1 MVARSVR
8 AGLHPQSGR
17 GEPGVLKERCS
28 QAVDTAVP
36 QWGRALRAP
45 APPPPL
51 LSPCVARQ
59 PHVAVPCGGGRR
71 VLARGHIH
79 PQHPGL
85 WNHLRLGLRRLPL
98 IENRVDVTLWFGYDK
113 SFISYL
119 PVVLLP
125 HEQNIP
131 ESAAGSH
138 CLLIEVPADS
148 CVNGQ
153 LFLPNSNE
161 PLISAIKYAY
171 ISQTTCSSDGCC
183 PCSGI
188 IAIEGCLVS

>member
-1 MVARSVR
+1 MQPDSGHCRPPVGTGPPSSSSPTALAVSV
-8 AGLHPQSGR
+8 
-17 GEPGVLKERCS
+17 CS
-28 QAVDTAVP
+28 P
-36 QWGRALRAP
+36 P
-45 APPPPL
+45 APRGCSL
-51 LSPCVARQ
+51 W
-59 PHVAVPCGGGRR
+59 GGRR

-79 PQHPGL
+79 PQHPEP

-119 PVVLLP
+119 PIVLLP

-131 ESAAGSH
+131 GSAAGSH

-171 ISQTTCSSDGCC
+171 ISQTTYSSDGCC

>member
-59 PHVAVPCGGGRR
+59 HHVAVRWGGRAGLGSR
-71 VLARGHIH
+71 AHPSTAPWTLESLTAWSEAFAVNREPRGCH
-79 PQHPGL
+79 
-85 WNHLRLGLRRLPL
+85 
-98 IENRVDVTLWFGYDK
+98 
-113 SFISYL
+113 
-119 PVVLLP
+119 PVVW
-125 HEQNIP
+125 I
-131 ESAAGSH
+131 
-138 CLLIEVPADS
+138 
-148 CVNGQ
+148 
-153 LFLPNSNE
+153 
-161 PLISAIKYAY
+161 
-171 ISQTTCSSDGCC
+171 
-183 PCSGI
+183 
-188 IAIEGCLVS
+188 